1 VLKKRSLDYT
11 DILEFATQ
19 NLALGVCS
27 KRLKYLG
34 FESISIVTLSDMRS
48 LMKTV
53 KVGINGV
60 GRIGRTIL
68 RAYFNQVAKDSNYNF
83 EVVAINN
90 PGDSRPYIHLL
101 KHDSLHGHL
110 KGEFSFNQES
120 REISYNGRKIKFFSN
135 KNPEEIEWS
144 SVGAQIVI
152 DCTGIFK
159 DKVKLGLHIRGSVKK
174 VIMCAPGKDL
184 DGTFVMG
191 INNNLYDTNKH
202 HIISNASCTTNCLSP
217 IVKVLLEN
225 FGIVNGLMTTVHS
238 YTSDQ
243 NLLDNAHEDLRRAR
257 AANLSMI
264 PTSTG
269 AAKALGEVIPEV
281 KGKLDGYAVRVP
293 TPDVSMIDLTVVL
306 EKKATKEEINAA
318 MKKAAETHLKGILGY
333 TEEELVSQDF
343 MGTTESSILD
353 SKLTNV
359 IGNTAKVISWYDNEV
374 GFSNRVIDLANFIG
388 QKL

>member
-1 VLKKRSLDYT
+1 
-11 DILEFATQ
+11 
-19 NLALGVCS
+19 
-27 KRLKYLG
+27 
-34 FESISIVTLSDMRS
+34 
-48 LMKTV
+48 MKTV

-68 RAYFNQVAKDSNYNF
+68 RAYFNRLAQNPNYNF
-83 EVVAINN
+83 EVVAVNN
-90 PGDSRPYIHLL
+90 PGEAKPYIHLL
-101 KHDSLHGHL
+101 KHDSLHGAL
-110 KGEFSFNQES
+110 KGDFNYNNDS
-120 REISYNGRKIKFFSN
+120 REISYNGHKIKFFNS
-135 KNPEEIEWS
+135 KNPEEIDWS

-152 DCTGIFK
+152 DCTGKFK
-159 DKVKLGLHIRGSVKK
+159 EKATLGQHIRGTVKK

-184 DGTFVMG
+184 DGTFVVG
-191 INNNLYDTNKH
+191 INHENYDTNKH
-202 HIISNASCTTNCLSP
+202 HIISNASCTTNCLAP
-217 IVKVLLEN
+217 LVKVLLEN
-225 FGIVNGLMTTVHS
+225 FGIVNGLMTTVHA

-243 NLLDNAHEDLRRAR
+243 NLLDNAHDDLRRAR

-293 TPDVSMIDLTVVL
+293 TPDVSMVDLTVVL

-318 MKKAAETHLKGILGY
+318 MKKASETNLKGILGY
-333 TEEELVSQDF
+333 TEEELVSMDF
-343 MGTTESSILD
+343 MGTTESSYFD

-359 IGNTAKVISWYDNEV
+359 IGNTAKIVSWYDNEV
-374 GFSNRVIDLANFIG
+374 GFSNRVVDLANFIG